1 MKKITSILIS
11 FAILSAC
18 ATVAPLPIISN
29 YDKSEVEWSFSDGT
43 GRVEGNAFLSRRD
56 GMLVKCS
63 GQQASLIP
71 VGTYSTERFTK
82 LYGNV
87 NGGYNTFGLGRVS
100 IESESPDYLEY
111 SEDYRGTICDV
122 DGKFVFENLP
132 SGEYYVVTSVIW
144 QINNYTYEG
153 GNIARKIEVTA
164 DKTTKVTLSY

>member
-29 YDKSEVEWSFSDGT
+29 YDKSEVEWAFEDGT

-63 GQQASLIP
+63 GQQATLLP

-82 LYGNV
+82 LYGNA
-87 NGGYNTFGLGRVS
+87 NGGYNTAGPGRVT
-100 IESESPDYLEY
+100 IETQSQDYLEY
-111 SEDYRGTICDV
+111 AEGHRTTICDV

-132 SGEYYVVTSVIW
+132 SGEYYVVTAVLW
-144 QINNYTYEG
+144 QVNNYYFEG
-153 GNIARKIEVTA
+153 GNIARRIEVTS
-164 DKTTKVTLSY
+164 DKTNKVTLSY